1 MLLFDRYGRPLL
13 NLRVAVT
20 PACDQNCFYCHREGH
35 YPPTVTMTVEEIAR
49 MVKVAV
55 EFGVKDVKITGGEP
69 LMRQD
74 ITGLVEELRKIASLK
89 EISMVTNAKLLT
101 EELALKLKEA
111 GLSRVNI
118 NLPSLNP
125 TVYERITGGR
135 IDGALR
141 GVKAAINAGLTPVK
155 LNMVLLKG
163 LNDSEVD
170 SMMEASRKLGA
181 TLQLIELE
189 PINISTGEYRLYHTS
204 LNEVEER
211 LARRAERIEP
221 RPLMHNRKV
230 YTVDGARVEVV
241 KPIENT
247 EFCAHCTRMRLTSDG
262 KLKPCLMR
270 EDNLVDALSPLRRG
284 VPDEVLKSLFL
295 KANERRE
302 PFYKPTS

>member
-1 MLLFDRYGRPLL
+1 MLFDRYGRPLL

-189 PINISTGEYRLYHTS
+189 PINISAGEYRLYHTS

>member
-1 MLLFDRYGRPLL
+1 MLFDRYGRPLL

-35 YPPTVTMTVEEIAR
+35 YPPTVTMTDDEIVRVA
-49 MVKVAV
+49 KVAV

-69 LMRQD
+69 LMRRD
-74 ITGLVEELRKIASLK
+74 IAKLVKKLRGIAGLK

-101 EELALKLKEA
+101 EELALELKEA
-111 GLSRVNI
+111 GLSRINV

-135 IDGALR
+135 VDGAIR
-141 GVKAAINAGLTPVK
+141 GIKAAINAGLTPVK
-155 LNMVLLKG
+155 LNMVVLKG

-170 SMMEASRKLGA
+170 SMVEASRKIGA
-181 TLQLIELE
+181 ILQLIELE
-189 PINISTGEYRLYHTS
+189 PINIPAEEYRLYHAS
-204 LNEVEER
+204 LNEVEEK
-211 LARRAERIEP
+211 LARRAERVEV
-221 RPLMHNRKV
+221 RHLMHNRKV

-270 EDNLVDALSPLRRG
+270 EDNLVDVLSPLRRG
-284 VPDEVLKSLFL
+284 APDEVLRSLFL
-295 KANERRE
+295 KANELRE

>member
-1 MLLFDRYGRPLL
+1 MATDEIV
-13 NLRVAVT
+13 RVT
-20 PACDQNCFYCHREGH
+20 R
-35 YPPTVTMTVEEIAR
+35 I
-49 MVKVAV
+49 AV
-55 EFGVKDVKITGGEP
+55 ELGVKDVKITGGEP
-69 LMRQD
+69 LMRRD
-74 ITGLVEELRKIASLK
+74 ITKLVEKLRGIVGLK

-101 EELALKLKEA
+101 EELALELKEA
-111 GLSRVNI
+111 GLSRINV

-135 IDGALR
+135 VDGAIR

-155 LNMVLLKG
+155 LNMVVLKG

-170 SMMEASRKLGA
+170 SMVEASRRIGA
-181 TLQLIELE
+181 ILQLIELE
-189 PINISTGEYRLYHTS
+189 PINIPAEEYRLYHAS
-204 LNEVEER
+204 LNGVEEK
-211 LARRAERIEP
+211 LARRAERVEV

-270 EDNLVDALSPLRRG
+270 EDNLVDVLSPLRRG
-284 VPDEVLKSLFL
+284 APDEVLKALFL
-295 KANERRE
+295 KANELRE
-302 PFYKPTS
+302 PFYKPTF